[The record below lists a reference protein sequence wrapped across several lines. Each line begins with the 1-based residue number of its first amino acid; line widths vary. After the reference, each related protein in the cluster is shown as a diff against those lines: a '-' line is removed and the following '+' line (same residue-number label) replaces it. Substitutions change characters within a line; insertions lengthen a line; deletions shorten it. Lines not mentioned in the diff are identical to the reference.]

1 MIFCYSLKNC
11 QEDGNGI
18 LRRLI
23 MLCISMKPSEYFTV
37 GKETVVQFDRL
48 SGDRV
53 HLIISA
59 PKEVPILRGDVLER
73 RGGKRPDCVLEL
85 SPRYIRQ
92 LPWNHAKKQALH
104 EMRELLA
111 QMGDTPE
118 ALMLQKKLEVIFPVQ
133 PENAGDKAV

>member
-1 MIFCYSLKNC
+1 M
-11 QEDGNGI
+11 
-18 LRRLI
+18 
-23 MLCISMKPSEYFTV
+23 
-37 GKETVVQFDRL
+37 QFDRL

-73 RGGKRPDCVLEL
+73 RGGKRPDCVLDL

>member
-1 MIFCYSLKNC
+1 
-11 QEDGNGI
+11 
-18 LRRLI
+18 

-37 GKETVVQFDRL
+37 GNDTVVQFDRL